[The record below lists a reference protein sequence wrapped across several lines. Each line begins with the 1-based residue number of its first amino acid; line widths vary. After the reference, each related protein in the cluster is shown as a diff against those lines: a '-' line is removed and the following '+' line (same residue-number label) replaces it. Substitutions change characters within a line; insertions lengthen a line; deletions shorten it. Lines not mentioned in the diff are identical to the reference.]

1 MQNIITLGSVPLHCS
16 VMGHHSEHAAFLHNI
31 LALDK
36 SWTWT
41 YDLNGN
47 GRPTHGAS
55 QALDQELSI
64 FGVALIITDDFDGV
78 ILCQGQC
85 YSTQIQS

>member
-1 MQNIITLGSVPLHCS
+1 
-16 VMGHHSEHAAFLHNI
+16 MGHHSEHAAFLHNI

-47 GRPTHGAS
+47 GRPTHGAN
-55 QALDQELSI
+55 QAVHQELSI
-64 FGVALIITDDFDGV
+64 VGVTLIITDDFDGV
-78 ILCQGQC
+78 ILCQGLC
-85 YSTQIQS
+85 CSTQIQS